1 MPTNIEVISKAVF
14 VRIEALSMVSTIVVD
29 SLDSFSLKYNLN
41 PVIFPFLEPTGGRC
55 QDAEI
60 LVEVITLIVN
70 PLGAFEGTGVKQT
83 EN

>member
-1 MPTNIEVISKAVF
+1 MTVF
-14 VRIEALSMVSTIVVD
+14 VRIEASSMVRMVVE
-29 SLDSFSLKYNLN
+29 SLGSLSLKYNLN
-41 PVIFPFLEPTGGRC
+41 PVIFPFLEPKGGSC

-60 LVEVITLIVN
+60 LEEVITLTVN